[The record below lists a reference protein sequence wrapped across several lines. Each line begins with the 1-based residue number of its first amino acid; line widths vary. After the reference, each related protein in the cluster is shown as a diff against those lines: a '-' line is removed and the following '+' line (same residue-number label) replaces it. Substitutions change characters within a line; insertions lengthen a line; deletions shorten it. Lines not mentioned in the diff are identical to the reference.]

1 MAPPPNIFGKNSKSE
16 EQKPRNQKL
25 RVENTG
31 KKTKKKKEEEKKGKE
46 EEELKDEEEEITLT
60 QITKKYPRSEDE
72 ENGSSKPRDK
82 SEKLS
87 VSIHSLKVC
96 VKRFWLW

>member
-46 EEELKDEEEEITLT
+46 EEELKDEEEEPSSLSPHAETPLTL
-60 QITKKYPRSEDE
+60 
-72 ENGSSKPRDK
+72 
-82 SEKLS
+82 
-87 VSIHSLKVC
+87 
-96 VKRFWLW
+96 